1 LIVGVPKEI
10 KTEEYRV
17 GAPPMA
23 VGVLSQAGHKV
34 LVQTT
39 AGEGSGFTDEEY
51 VKAGATIV
59 STAEEVW
66 SQAEMI

>member
-1 LIVGVPKEI
+1 MIIGVPKEV

-23 VGVLSQAGHKV
+23 VGVFTKAGHQV

-39 AGEGSGFTDEEY
+39 AGDGRGFN
-51 VKAGATIV
+51 
-59 STAEEVW
+59 
-66 SQAEMI
+66 

>member
-1 LIVGVPKEI
+1 MIIGVPKEV

-23 VGVLSQAGHKV
+23 VEVLIKAGHQV

-39 AGEGSGFTDEEY
+39 AGDGRGFN
-51 VKAGATIV
+51 
-59 STAEEVW
+59 
-66 SQAEMI
+66 